1 MLLPQPPSPGF
12 AWSGEF
18 DFTGAPGDRVP
29 ASLRAIDMIFR
40 RRRSSDGDPPVR
52 VHGASSGGGATDP
65 RDLVMGAVSGYSY
78 QDVQYWV
85 NSLKAS
91 GYGGRALVIAY
102 TATYDL
108 VDRLLD
114 RGVEVVTFG
123 EEPRRRRFMFPRNG
137 FTHDDTSI
145 DRFYQMW
152 RVLQAQE
159 EDVRYVLAI
168 DVRDVIFQ
176 RDPCTWLDANLG
188 EKQINVGSEGIRLAD
203 EAWNSEVVMKSYG
216 PTVHDNVARR
226 EVYNAGTIAGRGAV
240 MRDLALNVFLSS
252 RHNHIPYTDQAA
264 LNILLSLEPYRSI
277 TRFNRPDADW
287 ACQAAT
293 IAADSEYLA
302 TQGKPAP
309 AWTPVFDGDHV
320 LAGNGARYCI
330 VHQYDRVPEWKARL
344 QSKYAD

>member
-1 MLLPQPPSPGF
+1 
-12 AWSGEF
+12 
-18 DFTGAPGDRVP
+18 VP
-29 ASLRAIDMIFR
+29 AVLRAIDMIFR
-40 RRRSSDGDPPVR
+40 RKPRSHDDPPLR
-52 VHGASSGGGATDP
+52 VHRAGSGGEATDP
-65 RDLVMGAVSGYSY
+65 RDMVIGAVSGYSY

-85 NSLKAS
+85 NSLMAS
-91 GYGGRALVIAY
+91 GYGGRSLIIAY

-114 RGVEVVTFG
+114 RGVDVVTFG
-123 EEPRRRRFMFPRNG
+123 EEPRRRRFMFPRKG

-152 RVLQAQE
+152 RVLQGQAE
-159 EDVRYVLAI
+159 EARYVMAI

-176 RDPCTWLDANLG
+176 RDPCAWLEANLG
-188 EKQINVGSEGIRLAD
+188 EKQINVGSEGTRLAD

-216 PTVHDNVARR
+216 PTVHGNVARR

-252 RHNHIPYTDQAA
+252 RHNPIPYTDQAA
-264 LNILLSLEPYRSI
+264 LNILLSLEPYLSI

-293 IAADSEYLA
+293 IAAGSEYLA

-320 LAGNGARYCI
+320 LAGNGERYCI